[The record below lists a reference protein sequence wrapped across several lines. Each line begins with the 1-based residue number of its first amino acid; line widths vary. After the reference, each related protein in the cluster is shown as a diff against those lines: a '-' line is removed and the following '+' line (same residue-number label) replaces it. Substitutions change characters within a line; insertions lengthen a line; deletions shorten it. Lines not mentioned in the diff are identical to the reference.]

1 MYAQETIMKIGIRCI
16 LIFFSG
22 SFACQSPAVSDS
34 SRLRQILEK
43 NNWAIH
49 HDKPVYLNMINPY
62 ECMLCKPVVR
72 DNMKKLALDNPQK
85 LADSYFIL
93 PQIRKLEKEKV
104 QSYFL
109 HGVDS
114 ARVVYNQELYD
125 TINQLTGNKGE
136 SMLITVNSNGDI
148 TGKIVYEKMADTDIY

>member
-1 MYAQETIMKIGIRCI
+1 
-16 LIFFSG
+16 
-22 SFACQSPAVSDS
+22 
-34 SRLRQILEK
+34 
-43 NNWAIH
+43 
-49 HDKPVYLNMINPY
+49 
-62 ECMLCKPVVR
+62 MLCKPVVR
-72 DNMKKLALDNPQK
+72 DNMKKLTLDNPQK

-136 SMLITVNSNGDI
+136 SMLITVNANGDI
-148 TGKIVYEKMADTDIY
+148 IGKIVYEKMADTDIQ